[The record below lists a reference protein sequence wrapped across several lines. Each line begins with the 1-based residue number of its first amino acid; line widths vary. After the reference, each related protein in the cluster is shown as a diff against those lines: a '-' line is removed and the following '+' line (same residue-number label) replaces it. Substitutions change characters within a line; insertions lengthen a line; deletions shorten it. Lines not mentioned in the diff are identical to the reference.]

1 MVEALDLEALRQ
13 QLRSLQQDRD
23 GLQRRLDLL
32 TQSSTS
38 NGPNTTS
45 RAAELL
51 WDAEKQLEALKTE
64 LAIVRAERDSL
75 ADDVAQIRAAKR
87 TSDSGWRAEKQRL
100 DELEKRL
107 ALYRSSMLQQAQ
119 GGSSRSSGGGTS
131 SSVAS
136 PTASSTDRTTI
147 ELLLAKDSI
156 VRLEGELAAARTTAT
171 AEQNMRM
178 LAEQQLAAV
187 RQQLVDLTRTGPQ
200 VINACSGSSQVRG
213 WGCRVAGNCPQA
225 TFSIV

>member
-1 MVEALDLEALRQ
+1 MVESPDLEALRQ
-13 QLRSLQQDRD
+13 QLRALQQERD
-23 GLQRRLDLL
+23 GLQRRLELL

-38 NGPNTTS
+38 DGPNAAS
-45 RAAELL
+45 RTAELL
-51 WDAEKQLEALKTE
+51 WDAEKQLEALRTE
-64 LAIVRAERDSL
+64 LATVRAERDGLS
-75 ADDVAQIRAAKR
+75 DDVAQIRAAKR

-100 DELEKRL
+100 EELEKRL
-107 ALYRSSMLQQAQ
+107 ALYRSNMLQKAQ
-119 GGSSRSSGGGTS
+119 GPSSSSSGGGTS

-136 PTASSTDRTTI
+136 PTAGATDRTTI

-187 RQQLVDLTRTGPQ
+187 RQQLADLSRSGLQ
-200 VINACSGSSQVRG
+200 VSATSCSSQVRQT
-213 WGCRVAGNCPQA
+213 W
-225 TFSIV
+225 